1 MTDVE
6 SDAPESAP
14 LLKESDPERASTSD
28 YDKKLKENNAQV
40 GEIMGIMWK
49 NLKGITERGKK
60 LEDVEQTAEILDEGA
75 KRFKTNAKELKCMHW
90 WENTKY
96 SIVLI
101 IVSVI
106 VIGLIIV
113 VLYLEFSGKEDGEDG
128 GDGH

>member
-14 LLKESDPERASTSD
+14 LLRESDPEKASTSD
-28 YDKKLKENNAQV
+28 YDKKMKENNAQV
-40 GEIMGIMWK
+40 GEIMGIMWN

-60 LEDVEQTAEILDEGA
+60 LEDVEQTTEILNVGA
-75 KRFKTNAKELKCMHW
+75 ERFKGNAKKLKQKHW
-90 WENTKY
+90 WENAKY

-106 VIGLIIV
+106 VIGLIV
-113 VLYLEFSGKEDGEDG
+113 LVLYLEFSGKEGGENG

>member
-14 LLKESDPERASTSD
+14 LLKEFDPEKASTSD

-49 NLKGITERGKK
+49 NLKGIVERGEK
-60 LEDVEQTAEILDEGA
+60 LEDVEQKAGILDEGA
-75 KRFKTNAKELKCMHW
+75 ERFKTNAKKLKRKHW
-90 WENTKY
+90 WENAKY

-106 VIGLIIV
+106 VIGLIV
-113 VLYLEFSGKEDGEDG
+113 LVLYLELSGKEDGEDG
-128 GDGH
+128 GEGH